1 MLRIRL
7 RRTGK
12 RHQPFYRVVVADQRA
27 PRDGAFVEVI
37 GQYNPRTEPRTLEL
51 KTERVKYWLEQ
62 GAQPSETV
70 HRLLHSEGLIDR
82 EPPKRHTVPSRAERE
97 AAAAAEA
104 TATEAAAAAE
114 AAAGDSDSDGDS
126 GSGGGDA
133 PSPDAPPADAAAGSE

>member
-1 MLRIRL
+1 M
-7 RRTGK
+7 
-12 RHQPFYRVVVADQRA
+12 
-27 PRDGAFVEVI
+27 EVI

-104 TATEAAAAAE
+104 TATEAAAATEATAATEAAAAAE
-114 AAAGDSDSDGDS
+114 AAAGDSDGDS